1 MKFLLDTAN
10 VDDVKRISAMVP
22 VYGVTTNPGIVAAS
36 GKSVFDILPALRDA
50 MGGKGVLLAQV
61 ISPTVEGMLED
72 AHKLTSRVENLIV
85 KVPATPNGLIAIKEL
100 SKQGITTLGTSIY
113 GAAQGFMAALAGAK
127 YLSPYVSRIDAQ
139 GGNGPEVVKELQT
152 LISLHKPDVEIVNAS
167 FKSPRQAL
175 ECMLIG
181 SAGITL
187 APSIFDLFVSDP
199 AVLAAIKD
207 FGDKWYKAFNR
218 HTLD

>member
-22 VYGVTTNPGIVAAS
+22 VWGVTTNPGIVAAS
-36 GKSVFDILPALRDA
+36 GKSVFDVLPALRDA

-61 ISPTVEGMLED
+61 IAPTVEGMLED

-85 KVPATPNGLIAIKEL
+85 KVPSTPNGLIAIKEL

-152 LISLHKPDVEIVNAS
+152 LISLHKPEVEIVNAS

-207 FGDKWYKAFNR
+207 FGDKWHKAFNR
-218 HTLD
+218 DTLD